1 MDARAAKRY
10 AKALF
15 QAASKAD
22 VIDSVE
28 ADLNA
33 ISHLLE
39 THSQFR
45 GFLHNPRIGRDDKT
59 AIAERLFSDR
69 ITSFTMSLLRL
80 LLAKRRENEFEGIR
94 EEYVQM
100 RRAQGAVV
108 YVLVTSAAELD
119 ASQKDA
125 IISKIAAQ
133 SGKKVEA
140 DFRTDSNLIGGVKV
154 AVGDYV
160 LDGTVRGSL
169 NRLRDLLKYD
179 LLKQN

>member
-28 ADLNA
+28 SDLNA
-33 ISHLLE
+33 IANLLE
-39 THSQFR
+39 THEQFR
-45 GFLHNPRIGRDDKT
+45 GFLHNPRISRDDKT

-69 ITSFTMSLLRL
+69 ITSLTMSLMRL

-108 YVLVTSAAELD
+108 YVIVTSAAELD
-119 ASQKDA
+119 RAQKDA
-125 IISKIAAQ
+125 IISK
-133 SGKKVEA
+133 KVEA
-140 DFRTDSNLIGGVKV
+140 DYRVDAHLIGGVKV

-160 LDGTVRGSL
+160 LDGSVRGSL

>member
-28 ADLNA
+28 SDLNA
-33 ISHLLE
+33 IANLLE
-39 THSQFR
+39 THEQFR
-45 GFLHNPRIGRDDKT
+45 GFLHNPRISRDDKT

-69 ITSFTMSLLRL
+69 ITSLTMSLMRL

-108 YVLVTSAAELD
+108 YVIVTSAAELD
-119 ASQKDA
+119 RAQKDA

-140 DFRTDSNLIGGVKV
+140 DYRVDAHLIGGVKV

-160 LDGTVRGSL
+160 LDGSVRGSL
-169 NRLRDLLKYD
+169 NRLRDLLKSD
-179 LLKQN
+179 VLKQN